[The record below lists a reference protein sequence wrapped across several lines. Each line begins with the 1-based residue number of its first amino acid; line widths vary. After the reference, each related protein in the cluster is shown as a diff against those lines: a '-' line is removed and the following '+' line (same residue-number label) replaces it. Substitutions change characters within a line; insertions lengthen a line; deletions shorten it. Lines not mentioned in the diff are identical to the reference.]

1 MRTHVSAAI
10 AALGVMLTAGV
21 SDAGA
26 FTVTSYTDRT
36 AFEAALAP
44 GAYVEPAIYANYGS
58 IYSPAGPGVSPKNG
72 DYAYS
77 IYAPNAYN
85 VNGDLSVGRGERSFP
100 QLCFSFVPGI
110 RAFGAYFYNN
120 DEAGVFS
127 SARSFQFQIQL
138 FSPNVGA
145 PLTAYAAN
153 HTAASDKAFIGFIAD
168 GDFVNAA
175 VTAESPDYAT
185 VGGVIVGAPLPV
197 PAPLP
202 LLGGLTAWAWTRR
215 LRRRLTPQRPPG
227 ARCAQR

>member
-10 AALGVMLTAGV
+10 AALGVLLTAGV

-26 FTVTSYTDRT
+26 FTVTSYTDRA

-44 GAYVEPAIYANYGS
+44 GAYVEPTVYADYGS
-58 IYSPAGPGVSPKNG
+58 IYKSG

-77 IYAPNAYN
+77 IYAPKAYN

-100 QLCFSFVPGI
+100 QLSFSFVPGI

-127 SARSFQFQIQL
+127 SARSFQVSINN
-138 FSPNVGA
+138 S
-145 PLTAYAAN
+145 AYAAN

-185 VGGVIVGAPLPV
+185 VGSVIVGAPLPV

-202 LLGGLTAWAWTRR
+202 LLGTVGAWAWMRR
-215 LRRRLTPQRPPG
+215 LRRRLTPQRP
-227 ARCAQR
+227 